1 MLLATCMGGGFWG
14 RMDPC
19 ICLAESLCC
28 TPETITTFL
37 VSYTQ
42 YKIKSFKRSLKNFCC
57 AEDETPIL
65 WPPDAKNW
73 LMWKDLD
80 VGKGWK
86 QEKGMTEDETVGWH
100 HRFDGHESEQAL
112 GIGDGQGSLACCSP
126 WGCKESDMTE
136 RLNWTYIGNSQVKL
150 DFLFYSSLNI
160 ILFVYLCCHAGFSLD
175 GESKATL

>member
-1 MLLATCMGGGFWG
+1 
-14 RMDPC
+14 MDVC
-19 ICLAESLCC
+19 ECWTIKKAEHQRIDAFELWCWSPLGC
-28 TPETITTFL
+28 
-37 VSYTQ
+37 
-42 YKIKSFKRSLKNFCC
+42 KIKPVNSKGNWSWIFILRTD
-57 AEDETPIL
+57 AEAEIPIL
-65 WPPDAKNW
+65 WLPDAKNW
-73 LMWKDLD
+73 LIGKDPD

-136 RLNWTYIGNSQVKL
+136 WLNWTYIGNSQVKL